1 MNSKFANTIPCVVF
15 ENKKTK
21 TQTTF
26 LIKKTTTQQQTTPQP
41 FCKVCHDAK
50 QTGYNTHF
58 VKDLDGNVT
67 CPYLLSLNCSY
78 CRNPGH
84 TVKYCSVLETRK
96 QNEKKERRTQTHTR
110 PDGWTIKSRPGKFLI
125 VGLDE
130 DEYEKENT
138 SHNKNNRFVA
148 LEQEEDEPK
157 PSYAEFPQLVK
168 EPQVQEQ
175 ESEISYSSTITWA
188 AVAIAPK
195 PVAKMVKLQNVS
207 VPVHAAPVPVPV
219 PVPVHAAP
227 VSIKQDKPFKQEPS
241 SRKWWD
247 DETSTEEDDE

>member
-1 MNSKFANTIPCVVF
+1 
-15 ENKKTK
+15 
-21 TQTTF
+21 
-26 LIKKTTTQQQTTPQP
+26 
-41 FCKVCHDAK
+41 
-50 QTGYNTHF
+50 
-58 VKDLDGNVT
+58 
-67 CPYLLSLNCSY
+67 
-78 CRNPGH
+78 
-84 TVKYCSVLETRK
+84 VKYCSVLETRK

-130 DEYEKENT
+130 DEYEKENP
-138 SHNKNNRFVA
+138 SHTKNNRFVA

-157 PSYAEFPQLVK
+157 PSYAEFPQLV
-168 EPQVQEQ
+168 EQPQVQEQ

-207 VPVHAAPVPVPV
+207 VPVHVPVHAAPVHV

>member
-26 LIKKTTTQQQTTPQP
+26 LIKKTTTQQQTTPQS

-84 TVKYCSVLETRK
+84 TVKYCSILETRK
-96 QNEKKERRTQTHTR
+96 QNERKERRAQTYTR

-157 PSYAEFPQLVK
+157 PSYSSSIDVEFPQLVK
-168 EPQVQEQ
+168 QSQVQEQ
-175 ESEISYSSTITWA
+175 ESEISYSSTTTWA

-207 VPVHAAPVPVPV
+207 VPV
-219 PVPVHAAP
+219 
-227 VSIKQDKPFKQEPS
+227 SIKQDKPVKQEPS